1 MPAKPKSPAPIQP
14 KKARRVAVSQPA
26 EGAQSLADQA
36 YQQLEEMIVT
46 LELAPGSVLSEA
58 SLSARMGI
66 GRTPIRE
73 ALKRLEIQRLV
84 SSVPRR
90 GLLVREM
97 NVAEHFALLEVMRP
111 LDRLLATKAARW
123 ATEAQRAA
131 LRKAAKGM
139 LEAAKKG
146 DKHAYLLCDH
156 TCDQIVT
163 AAAHNPFA
171 VDALSPLYSHC
182 RRIWCSYSRPADLL
196 TSAEKH
202 ARLMEAVAHGD
213 EEAAGRASD
222 ALLDFL
228 ETFTRSVVGVI

>member
-1 MPAKPKSPAPIQP
+1 MTTKGRTLLSSRARTAAVPAPE
-14 KKARRVAVSQPA
+14 
-26 EGAQSLADQA
+26 EGQSLADQA

-46 LELAPGSVLSEA
+46 LELAPGAVLSEA
-58 SLSARMGI
+58 GLSARMGI

-111 LDRLLATKAARW
+111 LDHLLATKAARW
-123 ATEAQRAA
+123 ATEAQRKA
-131 LRKAAKGM
+131 LRGEAKGI

-146 DKHAYLLCDH
+146 DKHAYLFHDRECDR
-156 TCDQIVT
+156 IVMQ
-163 AAAHNPFA
+163 AAHNPFA
-171 VDALSPLYSHC
+171 MDALTPLYSHC
-182 RRIWCSYSRPADLL
+182 RRIWCSYSRGSDLL
-196 TSAEKH
+196 LSAEKH
-202 ARLMEAVAHGD
+202 ARLMLAVAEGD
-213 EEAAGRASD
+213 EEEAGRASD

-228 ETFTRSVVGVI
+228 ESFSRAVIGVV

>member
-1 MPAKPKSPAPIQP
+1 MSSKGRTSLLSRPRAKAAPAPAGEP
-14 KKARRVAVSQPA
+14 
-26 EGAQSLADQA
+26 SLADQA

-46 LELAPGSVLSEA
+46 LELAPGAVLSEA

-84 SSVPRR
+84 TSVPRR

-123 ATEAQRAA
+123 ATAEQRTA
-131 LRKAAKGM
+131 LRAAAKGM
-139 LEAAKKG
+139 VAAAKKG
-146 DKHAYLLCDH
+146 DKHQYLLCDQE
-156 TCDQIVT
+156 CDRIVT
-163 AAAHNPFA
+163 QAAHNPFA
-171 VDALSPLYSHC
+171 VDALTPLYSHC
-182 RRIWCSYSRPADLL
+182 RRIWCSYSRGADQLL
-196 TSAEKH
+196 SAEKH
-202 ARLMEAVAHGD
+202 ARLMEAVASGD

-228 ETFTRSVVGVI
+228 EGFTRSVIGVI

>member
-1 MPAKPKSPAPIQP
+1 MPSKSRSTQP
-14 KKARRVAVSQPA
+14 SRTRIAAGPSSEA
-26 EGAQSLADQA
+26 GQSLAEQA

-58 SLSARMGI
+58 SLSALMGI

-84 SSVPRR
+84 ASVPRR

-123 ATEAQRAA
+123 ATDEQRAA
-131 LRKAAKGM
+131 LREAAKGM
-139 LEAAKKG
+139 LGAAKKG
-146 DKHAYLLCDH
+146 DKHSYLLCDQA
-156 TCDQIVT
+156 CDQIVT

-196 TSAEKH
+196 LSAEKH
-202 ARLMEAVAHGD
+202 ARLMEAVASGD

-228 ETFTRSVVGVI
+228 EAFTRSVVGVI